1 MASASGAT
9 ITNNLNASLGFN
21 GNSTAGSA
29 NIANNQSVTFS
40 NSSTAGSATITN
52 NSNGAPNTTVLNFT
66 GMSDAGNANITNN
79 ASGFSNGSTG
89 VIFQSSASANSAT
102 ITNASGA
109 GLFFLNTSTA
119 GSAKITNNAT
129 TSVVSGAFLNG
140 TVFEN
145 TSTAGTA
152 KITNNGDLIFE
163 GGSKGGSATITNN
176 SGGTLSFLN
185 TSTAGSANIT
195 NNNITSFGTNG
206 GTDTSTAGGATI
218 TNNGTLSFNAGTKGG
233 SATINNNALG
243 TLNFFNTSTAGTAS
257 ITNNS
262 TVLVD
267 PFTFHDS
274 STAGSA
280 TITNNQILSFQDTS
294 SASSA
299 TITNNSGGTT
309 FLVGGGKGGTARFIM
324 NGTGALDISQFTV
337 GVAITAGSIEGN
349 GNVFLGDH
357 VLTVGGNNSST
368 TFSGVI
374 QDGGA
379 CGGTVGSLVKEGTGT
394 LILSGTNIYT
404 GATMVT
410 AGTLEVDGSITTS
423 NLATVSGATLSGIGA
438 LTTTQVNSGILAR
451 GNAANP
457 TGALGV
463 KGSLTFQSAALYM
476 IGINGSAA
484 GSTSVAGT
492 ATLGDA
498 TVQVASGS
506 TVTPGVKY
514 TILTTI
520 KGGTVSGTFNPAVT
534 FGTLKGTL
542 SYDATDVFLTF
553 AFPTLT
559 PLLPPNA
566 PTNVVNTANGIDNF
580 VNGGGT
586 LPAAFQNL
594 TNLSPS
600 QLANALTHLDGEA
613 ATDAEKG
620 AFTLMTEFLG
630 LLLDP
635 SVDGRTGGLGTGAS
649 NFAPEQEASF
659 PPDVALA
666 YAALVKAPP
675 KPKFEQRWT
684 VWGAGF
690 GGSNTTNG
698 NATIGSNNVTASDFG
713 FAVGADYHYSPDTL
727 LGFALAGAGTNWG
740 LAQNLGGGRSD
751 AFMVGGYGITHFG
764 PAYLAADAAFAN
776 HWFSTSRT
784 EVISSQ
790 RASTA
795 KLRRAS

>member
-1 MASASGAT
+1 
-9 ITNNLNASLGFN
+9 L
-21 GNSTAGSA
+21 
-29 NIANNQSVTFS
+29 Q
-40 NSSTAGSATITN
+40 
-52 NSNGAPNTTVLNFT
+52 
-66 GMSDAGNANITNN
+66 
-79 ASGFSNGSTG
+79 
-89 VIFQSSASANSAT
+89 
-102 ITNASGA
+102 
-109 GLFFLNTSTA
+109 
-119 GSAKITNNAT
+119 
-129 TSVVSGAFLNG
+129 
-140 TVFEN
+140 
-145 TSTAGTA
+145 
-152 KITNNGDLIFE
+152 
-163 GGSKGGSATITNN
+163 
-176 SGGTLSFLN
+176 
-185 TSTAGSANIT
+185 
-195 NNNITSFGTNG
+195 
-206 GTDTSTAGGATI
+206 
-218 TNNGTLSFNAGTKGG
+218 
-233 SATINNNALG
+233 
-243 TLNFFNTSTAGTAS
+243 
-257 ITNNS
+257 
-262 TVLVD
+262 
-267 PFTFHDS
+267 
-274 STAGSA
+274 
-280 TITNNQILSFQDTS
+280 
-294 SASSA
+294 
-299 TITNNSGGTT
+299 
-309 FLVGGGKGGTARFIM
+309 
-324 NGTGALDISQFTV
+324 
-337 GVAITAGSIEGN
+337 
-349 GNVFLGDH
+349 
-357 VLTVGGNNSST
+357 
-368 TFSGVI
+368 
-374 QDGGA
+374 
-379 CGGTVGSLVKEGTGT
+379 
-394 LILSGTNIYT
+394 
-404 GATMVT
+404 
-410 AGTLEVDGSITTS
+410 VDGSIATS
-423 NLATVSGATLSGIGA
+423 FVTDIFLGGTLRGTGTVGDTQVLSG
-438 LTTTQVNSGILAR
+438 TLAP
-451 GNAANP
+451 GNALNP
-457 TGALGV
+457 TGALIV
-463 KGSLTFQSAALYM
+463 RGSLTLESAALYM
-476 IGINGSAA
+476 IGII
-484 GSTSVAGT
+484 GSTSATTTVVANT
-492 ATLGDA
+492 ATLGGA

-566 PTNVVNTANGIDNF
+566 PSNVVNTAGGIDNF

-600 QLANALTHLDGEA
+600 QLVNALTHLDGEA

-620 AFTLMTEFLG
+620 AFTLMTESLG

-713 FAVGADYHYSPDTL
+713 FVVGADYHYSPDTL

-776 HWFSTSRT
+776 HWFSTSRNALGDQLT
-784 EVISSQ
+784 ARFNGQSYGARLEAGYRYAMPVNGAIVGVTPYAAVQGQWFHTAAYNETDNTGGGFGLSFGAMNARDTRSELGGRFDELTMLGGMPVQLRARIAWAHDWVSNPTLGAVFQALPGGAFTVNGATPPKDSALTTAGAQFYLTPQLSFLAKFEGEFASNSQ
-790 RASTA
+790 TYAGTGT
-795 KLRRAS
+795 LRYAW